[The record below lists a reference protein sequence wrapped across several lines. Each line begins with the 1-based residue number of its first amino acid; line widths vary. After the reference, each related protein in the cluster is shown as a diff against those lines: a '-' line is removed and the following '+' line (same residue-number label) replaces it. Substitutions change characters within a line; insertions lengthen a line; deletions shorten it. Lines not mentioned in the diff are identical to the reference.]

1 MVHFITYKIDDIT
14 TIAYLLFREIVGLQR
29 VPKIILLEGIV
40 GKLETKLLFSTTCH
54 SQIDG
59 QTEVINKTLTIL

>member
-14 TIAYLLFREIVGLQR
+14 TIAYLLFSEIVGLHR

-40 GKLETKLLFSTTCH
+40 GKLETKLLFSIACH
-54 SQIDG
+54 PQIDG

>member
-14 TIAYLLFREIVGLQR
+14 IIAYLLFREIVGLQR

-40 GKLETKLLFSTTCH
+40 GKLETKLFSTTCH

-59 QTEVINKTLTIL
+59 QTEVINRTLTIL